1 MAFFIANM
9 AESLIVLGLI
19 LLVIEVMVLG
29 FSTFFLFFLSIGL
42 ISSGIIFYIGV
53 IDMTVT
59 NVLISIA
66 LISVVSA
73 VILYKP
79 LLAMQNV
86 EHKTTVKNDLIG
98 SRFTLEESLNLRSFI
113 NHQYSGINWK
123 VTSDQQ
129 LSIGDEVEIIEISV
143 GKMKV
148 RAVKK

>member
-19 LLVIEVMVLG
+19 LLVVEVLVLG

-42 ISSGIIFYIGV
+42 ISSGIIFYTGV
-53 IDMTVT
+53 IEVTVAS
-59 NVLISIA
+59 VLICIA

-73 VILYKP
+73 VVLYKP

-86 EHKTTVKNDLIG
+86 EHKTVVKNDLIG
-98 SRFTLEESLNLRSFI
+98 HRFTLQEPLNLKSFI
-113 NHQYSGINWK
+113 HHQYSGINWK

-129 LSIGDEVEIIEISV
+129 LSIGDEVEVTEVSV

-148 RAVKK
+148 KAVA